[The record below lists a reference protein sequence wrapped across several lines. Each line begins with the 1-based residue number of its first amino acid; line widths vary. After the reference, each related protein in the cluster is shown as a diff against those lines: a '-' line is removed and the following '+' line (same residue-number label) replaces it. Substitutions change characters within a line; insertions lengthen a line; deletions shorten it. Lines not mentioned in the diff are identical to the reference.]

1 MLVFALVMSCF
12 CPKTGFLSLFG
23 VLATPIPIFWHFGIF
38 AKSAKID
45 ISELHFAQS
54 RKSEFGIFE
63 NIFAILE
70 ICETFFLDFEI
81 LESKILNS
89 DSRFT
94 ISQFSK
100 NLFPPRPILK
110 TMLNPV
116 QHCPNP
122 RPIPREPP
130 PLGVRTKRK

>member
-12 CPKTGFLSLFG
+12 WPVFWSFFCRKTGFLSLFG

-54 RKSEFGIFE
+54 RKSH
-63 NIFAILE
+63 FAHFRKHFANLQH
-70 ICETFFLDFEI
+70 FFANLEI

-110 TMLNPV
+110 P
-116 QHCPNP
+116 
-122 RPIPREPP
+122 
-130 PLGVRTKRK
+130 